1 MLLLLKQ
8 EKPKS
13 EDDVMIDCL
22 NCGKMVLLKV
32 SGMHTTATVK
42 VVLLEKQLTTT
53 AKYIK
58 LMTRKMM
65 VWQLIIMML
74 DVTSVSPQ
82 GKTVLNLKTPC
93 LLYFT
98 KVRVPLADTICFVTD
113 TITIL
118 KPCWSRRKLQKLSDF
133 ALFCYL
139 LLLWS
144 K

>member
-65 VWQLIIMML
+65 V
-74 DVTSVSPQ
+74 
-82 GKTVLNLKTPC
+82 
-93 LLYFT
+93 
-98 KVRVPLADTICFVTD
+98 
-113 TITIL
+113 
-118 KPCWSRRKLQKLSDF
+118 
-133 ALFCYL
+133 
-139 LLLWS
+139 
-144 K
+144 